1 MQSAVEKIASFDRG
15 WLLVGARVCNP
26 RIWFVEKI
34 ASFDSI
40 LYTKCQILSILNET
54 KTLLTVPR

>member
-1 MQSAVEKIASFDRG
+1 MEKIASFDRG
-15 WLLVGARVCNP
+15 WLHLDLTEDGGETAED
-26 RIWFVEKI
+26 VEKI